1 MPFNTRRADKKKPKK
16 DLFPLTEFLKRAVD
30 KSEIGKKLAR
40 KRNAIVDKK
49 KVAARKFNKTKRKVA
64 RKLNE
69 TKKKL
74 ARKINK

>member
-16 DLFPLTEFLKRAVD
+16 DLFPITEFLKQAVN
-30 KSEIGKKLAR
+30 KSETGKNLAR
-40 KRNAIVDKK
+40 KRNAIIEKK
-49 KVAARKFNKTKRKVA
+49 KVAARKFNKKRKIVA
-64 RKLNE
+64 RKFNE